1 MKENLMLIIFVFSQ
15 FVGLSQKEDS
25 IQIRKIF
32 NEALANGHSYNNLR
46 SLCKDV
52 GNRISGS
59 EGAQKAVEWGNE
71 LMKNYDF
78 DSVWLQP
85 IMVPKWYRGATEKL
99 AIITPINQEIEVLA
113 LGGSVGTNGNLEAPL
128 IIIESLEKLEE
139 TPSEMV
145 KGKIVLLNKGFD
157 PTTINAFEAYGPCAT
172 QRFNGASAAAKK
184 GAVACLVRSAASP
197 TDDFPHTGSMR
208 YEDGIE
214 KIPTAAISTSKAD
227 LLEALSKG
235 NQNIKLALNLTCKD
249 FGMVPSYN
257 VIGEIK
263 GSENP
268 ENIIVVGGHLDSWDV
283 GEGAH
288 DDGAGVI
295 HSIEVLRIYKELGI
309 KPKNTVRCILFMNE
323 ENGNNGGKSYAEFAK
338 KSGEKHIAAIESD
351 RGGFVPRGFSFDAQN
366 YHLMNAR
373 KWENLL
379 KPYNIH
385 IWEKGYG
392 GVDIGPL
399 KNDKIALIGFV
410 PDPQRYFDF
419 HHTEDDVFE
428 NVHKRELELG
438 CASIASLIYLI
449 DKYGLGEETP

>member
-1 MKENLMLIIFVFSQ
+1 M
-15 FVGLSQKEDS
+15 VG
-25 IQIRKIF
+25 
-32 NEALANGHSYNNLR
+32 
-46 SLCKDV
+46 
-52 GNRISGS
+52 
-59 EGAQKAVEWGNE
+59 
-71 LMKNYDF
+71 
-78 DSVWLQP
+78 
-85 IMVPKWYRGATEKL
+85 
-99 AIITPINQEIEVLA
+99 
-113 LGGSVGTNGNLEAPL
+113 
-128 IIIESLEKLEE
+128 
-139 TPSEMV
+139 
-145 KGKIVLLNKGFD
+145 
-157 PTTINAFEAYGPCAT
+157 
-172 QRFNGASAAAKK
+172 
-184 GAVACLVRSAASP
+184 SAASP